1 RRVCRPGSKGH
12 AGRLSGRGELA
23 GAAPRELTMRW
34 VTDRARPP
42 FVSEPGA
49 PGSDLL
55 SDLDRVLDRGAEAV
69 RVPHGKRHGVA
80 SRLGVDV
87 ADPLP
92 PCDLSVAER
101 PPERHDR
108 AAGLPA

>member
-1 RRVCRPGSKGH
+1 
-12 AGRLSGRGELA
+12 
-23 GAAPRELTMRW
+23 
-34 VTDRARPP
+34 
-42 FVSEPGA
+42 A

-92 PCDLSVAER
+92 PCDLAVAER

-108 AAGLPA
+108 AAGLPAPGAAEGDLGVRRRAGWREGEHGVGVVDAGLVWVDGAWLLAARREER